1 MLLTRER
8 VQALARINR
17 YTGWTTRPYSV
28 LEHSV
33 IGAKLV
39 PPGVVQRAFLLHDME
54 ESAFGDI
61 ISPVKRKY
69 MSPEYHADVETWVR
83 DLAAETKIPY
93 SAIDGEQIHHLDRV
107 MLAAE
112 KSTVYA
118 GLNRMTGDASL
129 VLEADIPAGG
139 YELCDWAKQII
150 KSGAYAGD
158 QAITAFWQMWGGE

>member
-17 YTGWTTRPYSV
+17 YTGWTSRPYSV

-39 PPGVVQRAFLLHDME
+39 LPGVVQRAFLLHDME

-69 MSPEYHADVETWVR
+69 MPPQYYADVEAWVR
-83 DLAAETKIPY
+83 DLAAETKVPY
-93 SAIDGEQIHHLDRV
+93 DAIDGDEVHILDAT
-107 MLAAE
+107 MMAAE
-112 KSTVYA
+112 TRTIYVGENRHIEA
-118 GLNRMTGDASL
+118 RGWVAPIPTGCDGLVS
-129 VLEADIPAGG
+129 
-139 YELCDWAKQII
+139 WAQRLITTEE
-150 KSGAYAGD
+150 YAGD
-158 QAITAFWQMWGGE
+158 RAITAFWQMWGGE

>member
-8 VQALARINR
+8 VEALARINR

-33 IGAKLV
+33 IGAKLT
-39 PPGVVQRAFLLHDME
+39 PNRTLQKAFLLHDME

-69 MSPEYHADVETWVR
+69 MSADYFMAVEAWVR
-83 DLAAETKIPY
+83 DLAVETKVPY
-93 SAIDGEQIHHLDRV
+93 SAIDGEQVHHLDRV

-112 KSTVYA
+112 KATVYA

-129 VLEADIPAGG
+129 VLDAEIPTGG
-139 YELCDWAKQII
+139 YMLCDWAKQVIR
-150 KSGAYAGD
+150 SGAYAGD
-158 QAITAFWQMWGGE
+158 NAITAFWQMWGGE